1 MDTDL
6 FQPSDGVKGVKEVK
20 EEEVNVTDI
29 PDTGLRHRNQGR
41 LSSSDATDVQ
51 SVSPIQVITDPS
63 NTIEGKREDSIH
75 ESNNES
81 DKDHTNLN
89 NPINRIIP
97 CGQVTG
103 IPCGGKPNSE
113 KLKAL
118 KAKISSVQPSSLTPA
133 EILALIKEF
142 LEGLY
147 DCPITP
153 NMLLS
158 ALVVFFGE
166 VSPPVRQVIFE
177 QINTSFQEF
186 LQSLIYALSYS
197 LIILTNIFAFI
208 LRALGVITNLDYT
221 LLVILILVTVITGNY
236 ILRAFARSIV
246 RDGFNNASTNIKAAL
261 DTVLPTA
268 IFDSAVAYIIASIN
282 ATIPCK

>member
-1 MDTDL
+1 MIKSYPPMGTDL
-6 FQPSDGVKGVKEVK
+6 FQPSDGVKEV
-20 EEEVNVTDI
+20 EINITDI
-29 PDTGLRHRNQGR
+29 PNIQSH
-41 LSSSDATDVQ
+41 SDSTDVQ
-51 SVSPIQVITDPS
+51 SVSPVQVISDPS
-63 NTIEGKREDSIH
+63 NIIDGKRED
-75 ESNNES
+75 
-81 DKDHTNLN
+81 DKLDKSH
-89 NPINRIIP
+89 IGGIIP
-97 CGQVTG
+97 CGQITG

-118 KAKISSVQPSSLTPA
+118 KERLNAVQPASLTPA
-133 EILALIKEF
+133 EILALIKLY

-147 DCPITP
+147 DCPVTP

-158 ALVVFFGE
+158 SLTVFFGE

-236 ILRAFARSIV
+236 ILRAFARSII
-246 RDGFNNASTNIKAAL
+246 RDGFNNASINVKAAL

-268 IFDSAVAYIIASIN
+268 ILDSAVAYIKASLD